1 MAGIIGNN
9 KQAEIGKGER
19 VKKKLIPLLTL
30 LFVIAVTVGIFY
42 FYQQYPGRLDELKAY
57 GYWGAF
63 LISLVGNAAVIL
75 AAPVLP
81 ILATIGVVLYPVT
94 GPLGPIIVGLVGGVG
109 AAIGEMTGY
118 MLGYSGRGIVE
129 RVKLYNRLV
138 ERLRRWGA
146 LAIFILSIVPFFFD
160 LVGIAAG
167 VLRFPLWKFFILCW
181 LGRTILYVGI
191 VLAAA
196 LGWELVLRGWQ
207 PVTIAALAA
216 LATGLLLVIALAI
229 EDWAWKRGW

>member
-19 VKKKLIPLLTL
+19 LKKKLIPLLTL
-30 LFVIAVTVGIFY
+30 LFVIAITVGILY

-63 LISLVGNAAVIL
+63 LISLFGNAAVIL

-81 ILATIGVVLYPVT
+81 ILATIGVVIYPVT
-94 GPLGPIIVGLVGGVG
+94 GPVGPIIVGLVGGAG
-109 AAIGEMTGY
+109 AGIGEMTGY
-118 MLGYSGRGIVE
+118 MLGYSGRPIVE
-129 RVKLYNRLV
+129 KVKLYKRLV
-138 ERLRRWGA
+138 VWLRRWGA

-160 LVGIAAG
+160 IVGIVAG
-167 VLRFPLWKFFILCW
+167 VLRFPIWKFLLACW

-196 LGWELVLRGWQ
+196 YGWE
-207 PVTIAALAA
+207 AALRFF
-216 LATGLLLVIALAI
+216 G
-229 EDWAWKRGW
+229 